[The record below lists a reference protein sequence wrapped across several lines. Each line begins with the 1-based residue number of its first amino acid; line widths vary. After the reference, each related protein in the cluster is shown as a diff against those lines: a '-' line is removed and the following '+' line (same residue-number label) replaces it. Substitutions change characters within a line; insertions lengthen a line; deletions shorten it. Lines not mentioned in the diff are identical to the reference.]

1 MDSYFLKLT
10 GKAELP
16 QAISIGHNF
25 RVLAEGSIVSE
36 EISDNDDGFKN
47 HGYKFQPVKLEAI
60 TETGKT
66 IKAKDTRSDSKLW
79 HAQMYVKWKEADVDM
94 DSDEFYHLV
103 CSWERRNADFIVA
116 AALKE
121 LKK

>member
-16 QAISIGHNF
+16 QPIEIGHNF

-36 EISDNDDGFKN
+36 EISDNDDGTKN

-60 TETGKT
+60 TGLGET

-79 HAQMYVKWKEADVDM
+79 RAQLFAKWKESDADLNA
-94 DSDEFYHLV
+94 DEFYHLV
-103 CSWERRNADFIVA
+103 CAWERRNADFIVA

-121 LKK
+121 NK

>member
-16 QAISIGHNF
+16 KGIEIGHNF

-36 EISDNDDGFKN
+36 EISDNEDGFKN

-60 TETGKT
+60 TEIGET
-66 IKAKDTRSDSKLW
+66 IKAKDTRSNSRLW
-79 HAQMYVKWKEADVDM
+79 RAQMFAKWKEAETEM
-94 DSDEFYHLV
+94 TADEFYDFI
-103 CSWERRNADFIVA
+103 CNWERRNADFIIS

-121 LKK
+121 KK